1 MRSGQSDLKELY
13 HRVHR
18 GRREE
23 RKGLAA
29 EVGDEPE
36 EEREGDAEE
45 DGSGDGEI
53 EGRVWAAMDDVTG
66 ETAEAEREAAGEIEE
81 GAGGEENGAEDEE
94 GAAEVAG
101 GIHEGE
107 FSAQDER
114 RVPGWKK
121 ADSSLRSE

>member
-1 MRSGQSDLKELY
+1 
-13 HRVHR
+13 
-18 GRREE
+18 
-23 RKGLAA
+23 
-29 EVGDEPE
+29 
-36 EEREGDAEE
+36 
-45 DGSGDGEI
+45 
-53 EGRVWAAMDDVTG
+53 MDDVTG